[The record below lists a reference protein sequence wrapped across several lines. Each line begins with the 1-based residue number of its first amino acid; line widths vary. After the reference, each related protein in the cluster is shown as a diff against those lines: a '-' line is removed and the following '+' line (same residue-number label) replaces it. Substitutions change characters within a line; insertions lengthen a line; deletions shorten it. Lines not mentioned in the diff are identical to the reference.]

1 MVPDIRDILYSKLS
15 GEQLT
20 PEEERLFEVWY
31 SKSGHQQQYAELQK
45 LQALIQA
52 NHAGQNI
59 NTQRAWRQLK
69 RHIIPVSPFRHMLYY
84 AAIALLILGIG
95 ITIYLFEYP
104 ENPKIEM
111 SQTKQIPQ
119 PPKKQIILTLS
130 NGEQL
135 PLEDTLFQML
145 KNEAGVVIN
154 NNTPKT
160 LVYQAA
166 GGKNTPGTNTI
177 TIPRGGEYLLILA
190 DGTKVWLNSESVL
203 HYPVVFAGAKREVQL
218 QGEAYFEVAQNPA
231 QPFIVH
237 TPQFDIRVTGTQFNV
252 RTYANDYASATLIEG
267 KVQVEQQGKTHPLQP
282 GQQSRFVKG
291 HMEIRTVDL
300 EEIVAWRQEAFCF
313 KDRRLEHILNELSRW
328 YDLEIVYQQAAIKN
342 YHFTAW
348 FHRSNSIQEVIT
360 ILEKTHKIKMHLNG
374 KTLTVQNNSN

>member
-1 MVPDIRDILYSKLS
+1 MVSDIHDILYSKLS

-31 SKSGHQQQYAELQK
+31 SKPGHQHQYDELQK
-45 LQALIQA
+45 LQALIRA
-52 NHAGQNI
+52 NYTGQNI
-59 NTQRAWRQLK
+59 NTQQAWRELK
-69 RHIIPVSPFRHMLYY
+69 RHIIPISPFHRMLYY

-104 ENPKIEM
+104 EKPKIEM
-111 SQTKQIPQ
+111 SQTQQIPQ
-119 PPKKQIILTLS
+119 PLKKQIVLTLS

-135 PLEDTLFQML
+135 PLGDTLFQVL
-145 KNEAGVVIN
+145 KNEEGVVIN

-160 LVYQAA
+160 LVYHATGEA
-166 GGKNTPGTNTI
+166 NTPGTNTI

-190 DGTKVWLNSESVL
+190 DGTKIWLNSESIL
-203 HYPVVFAGAKREVQL
+203 HYPVVFAGTQREVYL

-252 RTYANDYASATLIEG
+252 RTYADDYASTTLVKG
-267 KVQVEQQGKTHPLQP
+267 KVQVEQKGKIYPLQP
-282 GQQSRFVKG
+282 GQQSRLIEG
-291 HMEIRTVDL
+291 HLETRTVDP

-313 KDRRLEHILNELSRW
+313 KDRRLENILNELSRW
-328 YDLEIVYQQAAIKN
+328 YDLDIVYQQTAIKN

-374 KTLTVQNNSN
+374 KTLTVRNNSN